1 MEPNAPGSS
10 SSSRATKFMMEG
22 VGARVIRG
30 PDWKWG
36 KQDGGEGHVG
46 TVRNFESPEEVV
58 VVWDN
63 GTAANYRC
71 SGAYDLRI
79 LDSAPTGV
87 KHEGTMCDTCRQQ
100 PIFGIRWKCAE
111 CSNYDLCSVCYHGDK
126 HHLRHRF
133 YRISAPGAQRCLVEP
148 RRKSKKQAVRGIF
161 PGARVVRGVDWQWE
175 DQDGGNGR
183 RGKVNEVQDWSAA
196 SPRSAAY
203 VVWDNGAKNLYR
215 VGFEGMADLK
225 VVNDVKGQNVYKEHL
240 PLLGELGPGRT
251 GPHGLQVGDQVNVD
265 LDLEIVQSLQH
276 GHGGWTDGMFECLS
290 TTGTVV
296 GIDEDHDIVVTYPSR
311 NRWTFNPAVLTK
323 VCSGSMTASTSA
335 ASAGGGFAV
344 GDLVQVCA
352 DQERVKALQ
361 RGHGEW
367 AEAMAPTLGKIGR
380 VQQIYHDNDLKVEV
394 CNTSWTYNPN
404 AVTKVASFDGS
415 IPGNSSGDRLSVLL
429 KKLFES
435 HVTGDAN
442 EELVKAAANGDATRC
457 ADILART
464 DGAQADVNGVYG
476 GHTALQAAAQNGHV
490 EVIRALVDAGA
501 EADAE
506 DRDGDRAAHHAAFGD
521 ESAALRALASAGADL
536 NARNRRRQTPLH
548 IAVNKGHLA
557 VVRTLLQL
565 AVHPSLQDSEGDT
578 PLHDA
583 ISKKRDDI
591 LTLLLDHGADMTLT
605 NNNGF
610 NALHHA
616 ALRGNPSAMKIMLGK
631 LPRPWIVDDAK
642 DDGYTALH
650 LAAFNNHAEVGE
662 LLVRGGARPDLQ
674 NANLQTALH
683 LAVERQHTQIVRLLI
698 AHGANLNICDKDG
711 DTPLHEAL
719 RHHTLQQLRRLQD
732 ARDASLLSGIAHAHD
747 KKSSA
752 SIACFLAAHGADLTI
767 KNKKGQTP
775 LDLCPDPNLRKTLT
789 TCRKDGVGVTSDGT
803 PESESG
809 SGSGS
814 VAAASTNAAPESP
827 AAPEA
832 PAAPASPA
840 APSGDPT
847 ADECLVC
854 SDAKR
859 DTLFRPCGHI
869 CCCNVCAARVKKCLV
884 CRAGVSVRQ
893 RVGECVVCSEAP
905 ATVVFRP
912 CGDVCA
918 CAACAPLMRKCVEC
932 RTPLQPPPAAA
943 PAPAPAPAAASTVL
957 SPSALQ
963 KHDTGGEGSS
973 NLAQVQVNKGQ
984 PAPAPAAP
992 HFMNNGSRS
1001 APAPP
1006 APPIAPPAPPAPPGP
1021 PAADVQKLQQQL
1033 QDIKEQTMCPICLDR
1048 LKNMIFLCGHGMC
1061 QMCGDRITVCPIC
1074 RKQVEKRILLY

>member
-1 MEPNAPGSS
+1 MAMTMEPNVPGSS
-10 SSSRATKFMMEG
+10 ASSRATRFMMEG

-225 VVNDVKGQNVYKEHL
+225 VVHDVKGQNVYKEHL

-276 GHGGWTDGMFECLS
+276 GHGGWTDGMFECLR

-296 GIDEDHDIVVTYPSR
+296 GIDEDHDIVVTYPSG

-323 VCSGSMTASTSA
+323 VCSGGA
-335 ASAGGGFAV
+335 AAGGAAAGAAPGGGFAV

-352 DQERVKALQ
+352 DQERVKLLQ

-404 AVTKVASFDGS
+404 AVTKVASSDGS
-415 IPGNSSGDRLSVLL
+415 IPGNSSGERLSVLL

-442 EELVKAAANGDATRC
+442 EELVKAAANGDAARC
-457 ADILART
+457 ADILARP
-464 DGAQADVNGVYG
+464 DGAHADVNGVYG

-490 EVIRALVDAGA
+490 EVIRTLVEAGA

-521 ESAALRALASAGADL
+521 EPAALRALAAAGADL

-548 IAVNKGHLA
+548 IAVNKGHLG

-583 ISKKRDDI
+583 ISKKRDDM

-650 LAAFNNHAEVGE
+650 LAALNNHAEVAE

-698 AHGANLNICDKDG
+698 SHGADLNICDKDG

-732 ARDASLLSGIAHAHD
+732 ARDAPLLTGLTHAHD

-752 SIACFLAAHGADLTI
+752 SIACFLAAHGADLTV

-775 LDLCPDPNLRKTLT
+775 LDLCPDPNLCKTLT
-789 TCRKDGVGVTSDGT
+789 TCRKEGTGMTSDGT

-809 SGSGS
+809 SFSAPGPSG
-814 VAAASTNAAPESP
+814 VGAPETP
-827 AAPEA
+827 AAEPVTT
-832 PAAPASPA
+832 S
-840 APSGDPT
+840 DPT

-884 CRAGVSVRQ
+884 CRACVSSRQ

-918 CAACAPLMRKCVEC
+918 CAGCAPLMRKCVEC
-932 RTPLQPPPAAA
+932 RTPLQPAAAPPAA
-943 PAPAPAPAAASTVL
+943 
-957 SPSALQ
+957 
-963 KHDTGGEGSS
+963 KEGGS

-992 HFMNNGSRS
+992 HHMNNGSRAALPGPGPLATPAPGPHA
-1001 APAPP
+1001 APAPA
-1006 APPIAPPAPPAPPGP
+1006 APPQLQP
-1021 PAADVQKLQQQL
+1021 DVQKLQQQL

>member
-1 MEPNAPGSS
+1 
-10 SSSRATKFMMEG
+10 MMEG

-36 KQDGGEGHVG
+36 KQDGGDGHVG

-148 RRKSKKQAVRGIF
+148 RRKSKKNAVRGIF

-183 RGKVNEVQDWSAA
+183 RGKVNEIQDWSAA

-290 TTGTVV
+290 TTGTVS
-296 GIDEDHDIVVTYPSR
+296 GIDEDHDIVVSYPSG

-323 VCSGSMTASTSA
+323 VCSGNLSASTSA
-335 ASAGGGFAV
+335 SGSGAGAAGASSSSGAAFAV
-344 GDLVQVCA
+344 GDLVEVCA

-404 AVTKVASFDGS
+404 AVTKVFSSDGS
-415 IPGNSSGDRLSVLL
+415 VHGNSSGDRLSVLL

-442 EELVKAAANGDATRC
+442 EELVKAAANGDAARC
-457 ADILART
+457 ADILARS
-464 DGAQADVNGVYG
+464 DGARADVNGVYG

-490 EVIRALVDAGA
+490 EVIRALVEAGA

-521 ESAALRALASAGADL
+521 EPAALRALAAAGADL

-548 IAVNKGHLA
+548 IAVNKGHLG

-591 LTLLLDHGADMTLT
+591 LTLLLDHGADMTRT

-650 LAAFNNHAEVGE
+650 LAALNNHAEVAE

-683 LAVERQHTQIVRLLI
+683 LAVERQHAQIVRLLI
-698 AHGANLNICDKDG
+698 AHAADLNICDKDG
-711 DTPLHEAL
+711 DTALHEAL
-719 RHHTLQQLRRLQD
+719 RHHTLQQLRRLQE
-732 ARDASLLSGIAHAHD
+732 ARDAAALGALAHAHD

-752 SIACFLAAHGADLTI
+752 SIACLLAAHGADLTL

-789 TCRKDGVGVTSDGT
+789 TCRKEGSGVTTDEAA
-803 PESESG
+803 ESEASSLG
-809 SGSGS
+809 AGASAGAGAGAGAPVAVASTS
-814 VAAASTNAAPESP
+814 VAVPD
-827 AAPEA
+827 
-832 PAAPASPA
+832 PASGEPSLA
-840 APSGDPT
+840 ADPT

-859 DTLFRPCGHI
+859 DTMFRPCGHI
-869 CCCNVCAARVKKCLV
+869 CCCNVCAARVKKCLT
-884 CRAGVSVRQ
+884 CRAAVSGRQ

-932 RTPLQPPPAAA
+932 RTPLQQPA
-943 PAPAPAPAAASTVL
+943 L
-957 SPSALQ
+957 PSLE
-963 KHDTGGEGSS
+963 KESSS

-984 PAPAPAAP
+984 PAPTQAAPHHMNNGLRSALPAAAAAATVTPAALPAPAAP
-992 HFMNNGSRS
+992 
-1001 APAPP
+1001 PAHPAQPP
-1006 APPIAPPAPPAPPGP
+1006 
-1021 PAADVQKLQQQL
+1021 ADVQKLQQQL

-1061 QMCGDRITVCPIC
+1061 QMCGDRIAVCPIC
-1074 RKQVEKRILLY
+1074 RKHVEKRILLY